1 MSWDVVLFDLD
12 GTLTD
17 SGLGVANG
25 VLYALE
31 KMGFPKPSDDE
42 LKKYLGPPLWTSFS
56 DYAGMPESDTPE
68 AVRLY
73 REYYNE
79 TGAYEN
85 SVYPGIPE
93 LLARLVSD
101 GKRLAVATS
110 KVDYAA
116 INILQH
122 FNLDHFFDVIAGSDE
137 TGELRGTKSL
147 VIEHAL
153 AELRMCDGT
162 SIVMIGDREHD
173 ILGAKEH
180 GIPGIGVLYG
190 YGDRAELES
199 AGAVEIVSEVSD
211 LATALLRQI

>member
-17 SGLGVANG
+17 SGLGVGNG
-25 VLYALE
+25 VLYTLE
-31 KMGFPKPSDDE
+31 KMGYPKPSDAE
-42 LKKYLGPPLWTSFS
+42 LRKYLGPPLWTSFQ

-85 SVYPGIPE
+85 SVYSGIPE
-93 LLARLVSD
+93 LLAKLVSD

-116 INILQH
+116 VNILQH
-122 FNLDHFFDVIAGSDE
+122 FSLDHFFDVIAGSDE
-137 TGELRGTKSL
+137 TGELRGTKAL

-180 GIPGIGVLYG
+180 GLPGIGVLYG
-190 YGDRAELES
+190 YGDLAELES
-199 AGAVEIVSEVSD
+199 AGAVAIVSDVAD
-211 LATALLRQI
+211 LELALYR

>member
-17 SGLGVANG
+17 SGLGVGNG
-25 VLYALE
+25 VLYALAQ
-31 KMGFPKPSDDE
+31 MGFPKPTDIE

-56 DYAGMPESDTPE
+56 DYASMNESQIIE

-116 INILQH
+116 VKILQH
-122 FNLDHFFDVIAGSDE
+122 FNMDHFFEVIAGSDE

-153 AELRMCDGT
+153 VELRMCDGT
-162 SIVMIGDREHD
+162 SVVMIGDREHD

-190 YGDRAELES
+190 YGDRPELES
-199 AGAVEIVSEVSD
+199 AGAVEIVSDVSE
-211 LATALLRQI
+211 LATALLR

>member
-17 SGLGVANG
+17 SGLGVGNG

-31 KMGFPKPSDDE
+31 KMGFAKPNDAE
-42 LKKYLGPPLWTSFS
+42 LRKYLGPPLWTSFS
-56 DYAGMPESDTPE
+56 DFAGMDETQTIE

-79 TGAYEN
+79 KGAYEN

-93 LLARLVSD
+93 LLTKLVAD

-116 INILQH
+116 VNILQH
-122 FNLDHFFDVIAGSDE
+122 FNMDHFFDVIAGSDE
-137 TGELRGTKSL
+137 TGELRGTKAL
-147 VIEHAL
+147 VIRHAL
-153 AELRMCDGT
+153 TELRMGDGT

-173 ILGAKEH
+173 ILGAKEL

-190 YGDRAELES
+190 YGDRAELDS
-199 AGAVEIVSEVSD
+199 VGAIEIVSNVLGLEV
-211 LATALLRQI
+211 ALYS

>member
-25 VLYALE
+25 VLYALAQ
-31 KMGFPKPSDDE
+31 MGFPKPNDDE

-56 DYAGMPESDTPE
+56 DYAGMNESQTIE

-116 INILQH
+116 VNILQH
-122 FNLDHFFDVIAGSDE
+122 FNMDHFFDVIAGSDE

-147 VIEHAL
+147 VIGHAL

-162 SIVMIGDREHD
+162 SVVMIGDREHD

-180 GIPGIGVLYG
+180 GIPGIGVLFG

-199 AGAVEIVSEVSD
+199 AGAVEIVSDVSE
-211 LATALLRQI
+211 LATALLR

>member
-17 SGLGVANG
+17 SGLGVGNG
-25 VLYALE
+25 VLYTLE
-31 KMGFPKPSDDE
+31 KMGYPKPSDAE
-42 LKKYLGPPLWTSFS
+42 LKKYLGPPLWTSFQ

-85 SVYPGIPE
+85 SVYHGVPE
-93 LLARLVSD
+93 LLSKLVSD
-101 GKRLAVATS
+101 GKRVAVATS

-137 TGELRGTKSL
+137 TGELRGTKAL
-147 VIEHAL
+147 VIAHAL

-162 SIVMIGDREHD
+162 TIVMVGDREHD
-173 ILGAKEH
+173 ILGAKAH

-199 AGAVEIVSEVSD
+199 AGALEIVSEVAD
-211 LATALLRQI
+211 LERALYR

>member
-17 SGLGVANG
+17 SGLGVGNG
-25 VLYALE
+25 VLYALAQ
-31 KMGFPKPSDDE
+31 MGFPKPSDDE
-42 LKKYLGPPLWTSFS
+42 LKKYLGPPLWNSFS
-56 DYAGMPESDTPE
+56 DYAGMDESQTIE

-85 SVYPGIPE
+85 SVYLGIPE
-93 LLARLVSD
+93 LLARLVTD

-116 INILQH
+116 VNILQH
-122 FNLDHFFDVIAGSDE
+122 FNMDQFFDVIAGSDE
-137 TGELRGTKSL
+137 TGELRGTKAL

-153 AELRMCDGT
+153 SELRMCDGT

-190 YGDRAELES
+190 YGDRAELEA
-199 AGAVEIVSEVSD
+199 AGAIEIASEVSD
-211 LATALLRQI
+211 LATALFQ

>member
-17 SGLGVANG
+17 SGLGVGNG
-25 VLYALE
+25 VLYALAQ
-31 KMGFPKPSDDE
+31 MGFPKPSDDE

-56 DYAGMPESDTPE
+56 DYAGMDEPQTIE

-85 SVYPGIPE
+85 FVYPGIPE
-93 LLARLVSD
+93 LLTKLASD

-116 INILQH
+116 VNILQH
-122 FNLDHFFDVIAGSDE
+122 FNMDHFFDVIAGSDE
-137 TGELRGTKSL
+137 TGELRGTKAL

-199 AGAVEIVSEVSD
+199 AGAVEIATEVSD
-211 LATALLRQI
+211 LASVLLR

>member
-17 SGLGVANG
+17 SGLGVGNG
-25 VLYALE
+25 VLYALAQ
-31 KMGFPKPSDDE
+31 MGFPKPSDDE

-56 DYAGMPESDTPE
+56 EYAGMNEAQTIE

-93 LLARLVSD
+93 LLARLVTE

-116 INILQH
+116 VNILQH
-122 FNLDHFFDVIAGSDE
+122 FNMDHFFDVIAGSDE
-137 TGELRGTKSL
+137 TGELRGTKAL

-153 AELRMCDGT
+153 SELRMCDGT

-173 ILGAKEH
+173 ILGAKVH

-190 YGDRAELES
+190 YGDRAELEA
-199 AGAVEIVSEVSD
+199 AGAVEIASEVSD
-211 LATALLRQI
+211 LATALLR

>member
-17 SGLGVANG
+17 SGLGVGNG
-25 VLYALE
+25 VLYALAQ
-31 KMGFPKPSDDE
+31 MGFPKPSDDE
-42 LKKYLGPPLWTSFS
+42 LKKYLGPPLWNSFS
-56 DYAGMPESDTPE
+56 DYAGMDESQTIE

-93 LLARLVSD
+93 LLARLVTD

-116 INILQH
+116 VNILQH
-122 FNLDHFFDVIAGSDE
+122 FNMDQFFDVIAGSDE
-137 TGELRGTKSL
+137 TGELRGTKAL

-153 AELRMCDGT
+153 SELRMCDGT

-199 AGAVEIVSEVSD
+199 AGAVEIASEVSD
-211 LATALLRQI
+211 LATALLR